1 MKSVIVPTWN
11 AGTLIA
17 DCLASIYAQLS
28 SADEL
33 IVIDNGS
40 HDGTPDWITAHYPA
54 LKLVRLSENTGFA
67 GGINRGLQVARGDE
81 FILVNQDVVLRPN
94 CLTTLSA
101 QLAGGPAVVGCKLL
115 YPDSVTIQHAGGIL
129 HQPRAIADHFG
140 YQQVDDGR
148 WDTATEVDYVTGAV
162 FAFNRA
168 VLAALGLFDEGFYP
182 AYYEEVDYCYRA
194 RAAGARVVYEPA
206 AVAIHH
212 ESQSS
217 DKRTPAYHRAMERG
231 RVRFVLKNYPP
242 DQLLNDFFP
251 AELDYVQH
259 VTADFACDVCAPLYD
274 DVLTNLPPLPP
285 EHAAEILEALRHLR
299 AAARHV
305 AAHHTATLREVSM
318 PEPLPPLNVPALQ
331 EYDFQS
337 NAPVVGPLIARVRRV
352 LYSLTAKWP
361 LRVALDQQTRI
372 NEQLV
377 QRLQQYDLLL
387 HQYEARLGEYE
398 AQLREYD
405 ERLIDQDHDLAHL
418 SRVTAEVELRQRHLS
433 QPRS

>member
-1 MKSVIVPTWN
+1 M
-11 AGTLIA
+11 
-17 DCLASIYAQLS
+17 
-28 SADEL
+28 
-33 IVIDNGS
+33 
-40 HDGTPDWITAHYPA
+40 
-54 LKLVRLSENTGFA
+54 
-67 GGINRGLQVARGDE
+67 
-81 FILVNQDVVLRPN
+81 
-94 CLTTLSA
+94 
-101 QLAGGPAVVGCKLL
+101 
-115 YPDSVTIQHAGGIL
+115 
-129 HQPRAIADHFG
+129 
-140 YQQVDDGR
+140 
-148 WDTATEVDYVTGAV
+148 TGAV

-194 RAAGARVVYEPA
+194 RAAGAHVVYEPA

-212 ESQSS
+212 ESQSF

-259 VTADFACDVCAPLYD
+259 VTADFARDVCAPLYG
-274 DVLTNLPPLPP
+274 DVLTNLPSLPP
-285 EHAAEILEALRHLR
+285 ERAAEILEALRHLR
-299 AAARHV
+299 AAARQV
-305 AAHHTATLREVSM
+305 AAHHTATRREVSM
-318 PEPLPPLNVPALQ
+318 PEPLPPLNVPALH

-372 NEQLV
+372 NQQLV
-377 QRLQQYDLLL
+377 QRLQQHEALL
-387 HQYEARLGEYE
+387 HQYEARLREYE